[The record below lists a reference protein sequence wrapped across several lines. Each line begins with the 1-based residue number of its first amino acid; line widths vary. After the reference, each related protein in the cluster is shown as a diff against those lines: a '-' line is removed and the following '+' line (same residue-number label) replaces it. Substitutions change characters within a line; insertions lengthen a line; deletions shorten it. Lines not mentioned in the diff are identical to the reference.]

1 MWTKPYG
8 KTGKDITVVS
18 FGGMRF
24 PEPAETAK
32 MADLVLY
39 AHGKG
44 INYFDTAPFYCN
56 DQSED
61 IMGAAFA
68 QMKRES
74 FYCSTKCM
82 ESDGKELRTSLM
94 RSLERLKVSK
104 IDFFHIWCLV
114 KDGDWNER
122 KVGGAVAAVQ
132 RAKEEG
138 LVGHVAASV
147 HLSGAQTAAAL
158 ADGVLEGVTLPYNA
172 LNFPFRQEA
181 LEAAAKQNLGVV
193 TMNPLGG
200 GVIPNHAA
208 SLPFL
213 RGPNDRDAVEA
224 AIRFNISQDAVTTA
238 LVGFSSNKHVDQAV
252 AAVEGFKPYPPEHIE
267 QVKRNVQAGFNGFC
281 TTCAYCLP
289 CPAGV
294 PIPQLMESY
303 NYHILGQGEKGV
315 ADRLYWHWELT
326 TADAKACT
334 GCGQCEERCTQ
345 HLPIR
350 QRMEHVAKIE
360 MPKRD

>member
-8 KTGKDITVVS
+8 KTGKNISVVS

-24 PEPAETAK
+24 PEPTETAK
-32 MADLVLY
+32 MAELVLY
-39 AHGKG
+39 AHSKG

-56 DQSED
+56 DLSEG

-68 QMKRES
+68 QMKRDT

-82 ESDGKELRTSLM
+82 ESKGEDLRTSLM

-114 KDGDWNER
+114 KDNDWSER
-122 KVGGAVAAVQ
+122 KAGGAVEAVQ

-147 HLSGAQTAAAL
+147 HLSGAQTAAVL
-158 ADGVLEGVTLPYNA
+158 ADGLLEGLTLPYNA

-181 LEAAAKQNLGVV
+181 LDAAAAQKLGVM
-193 TMNPLGG
+193 TMNPLAG
-200 GVIPNHAA
+200 GVIPTHAA
-208 SLPFL
+208 SLGFL
-213 RGPNDRDAVEA
+213 TGPADRDPVEGA
-224 AIRFNISQDAVTTA
+224 LRFNISQPAVTSA
-238 LVGFSSNKHVDQAV
+238 LVGFSAKEHVDQAV
-252 AAVEGFKPYPPEHIE
+252 AAVEGFRPYSAARIE
-267 QVKRNVQAGFNGFC
+267 EVKRNVRAGFNGFC
-281 TTCAYCLP
+281 TTCQYCLP
-289 CPAGV
+289 CPAGL

-303 NYHILGQGEKGV
+303 NYEILGQGEKGV
-315 ADRLYWHWELT
+315 ADRLYWHWDLAT
-326 TADAKACT
+326 TDAKGCT
-334 GCGQCEERCTQ
+334 RCGQCEQRCTQ

-350 QRMEHVAKIE
+350 DRIEHVSKIE
-360 MPKRD
+360 MPKRE